1 MRKVMK
7 NSIAFWP
14 MMVRP
19 SFQGRRAFIAAFPNE
34 NWKMSIKKSSL
45 HNGNWFR
52 NFSSCLCQSLYD
64 VKQKA
69 QQELCVPLG
78 DGTESLKGSHRMG
91 NCHIFL
97 KASVPFFLINTYQM
111 SLHSAGSILLDST
124 FTIFHR
130 WKFRSLLDLSRRQPC
145 LPELV
150 VGMTQSE

>member
-1 MRKVMK
+1 MRNEISFTIRKATK
-7 NSIAFWP
+7 NSIVFWP

-52 NFSSCLCQSLYD
+52 NFSLCLYQSLYD

-78 DGTESLKGSHRMG
+78 IMNLIAKYCRRWHRIFKGLSQDGESA
-91 NCHIFL
+91 HIS
-97 KASVPFFLINTYQM
+97 KSICASLFN
-111 SLHSAGSILLDST
+111 
-124 FTIFHR
+124 
-130 WKFRSLLDLSRRQPC
+130 KNLSNEPSFGRIH
-145 LPELV
+145 LV
-150 VGMTQSE
+150 GQYLYNFS